1 MRKDIC
7 LFVILTALILT
18 AGIGGW
24 TLLTTSHVNAA
35 ATATDGFRGSTTL
48 GGGLLFVPHPVY

>member
-1 MRKDIC
+1 MRKDISF
-7 LFVILTALILT
+7 FVILAALILT

-24 TLLTTSHVNAA
+24 TVLTTSHVKAA

-48 GGGLLFVPHPVY
+48 GGGLFFVPPPVY

>member
-7 LFVILTALILT
+7 LFVILTALVLT
-18 AGIGGW
+18 SVGGS
-24 TLLTTSHVNAA
+24 TVLAISHVKAA

-48 GGGLLFVPHPVY
+48 GGSLFFVPPPAY